1 VTDATPAAAAVDLF
15 DDDFF
20 ARAQECTVEA
30 WLSFLG
36 HRWSALILY
45 HLSLGPKRFNEIAAC
60 LPTATHKVLSER
72 LAALQTRGL
81 VDREP
86 PPQGGPYRLS
96 PLGQSLMP
104 ILHGLE
110 VWARH

>member
-1 VTDATPAAAAVDLF
+1 VTEPTPIAAAVDLF
-15 DDDFF
+15 EDEFF
-20 ARAQECTVEA
+20 TLARECTVEA

-45 HLSLGPKRFNEIAAC
+45 HLSLGPKRFGEIAAC

-72 LAALQTRGL
+72 LAALQARGL
-81 VDREP
+81 VDRQP
-86 PPQGGPYRLS
+86 LPQGGRYRLS
-96 PLGQSLMP
+96 DLGQSLMP
-104 ILHGLE
+104 ILHSLE